1 MTCPICDK
9 LVKTG
14 YCRKCIPE
22 ETLKIIYGN
31 QISLL
36 VSLTEDEVAGF
47 KDETDYFKDATDN
60 DKLTLYNALIG
71 SKGSKRSKRS
81 KSKSDLT
88 TLKNAKVMQPFIRTK
103 VPIRPDLMLSK
114 GLWTDDAPN
123 LDFIHRQFCFFSRG
137 WNQFKSI
144 FGKESVKYAKEI
156 LAIEGV
162 YRDKGKLI
170 DSRIGRTVIYDLSP
184 CYPEFSDDLNRMRF
198 NGKSELDKIDAEF
211 GLCANEDE
219 KMPAAVNLKRPS
231 AVAGPSSKGKQK
243 KTKKEE

>member
-14 YCRKCIPE
+14 YCPKCIPE

-47 KDETDYFKDATDN
+47 SDETNYFKDVTDN
-60 DKLTLYNALIG
+60 DKLTLENALLG
-71 SKGSKRSKRS
+71 
-81 KSKSDLT
+81 SKSDLT
-88 TLKNAKVMQPFIRTK
+88 TLKNENVMKPRIRK
-103 VPIRPDLMLSK
+103 NVAIRSDLMLSK
-114 GLWTDDAPN
+114 ALWTDDAPN

-137 WNQFKSI
+137 WNKFESI
-144 FGKESVKYAKEI
+144 FRAESVKYAKEI
-156 LAIEGV
+156 LSIEGA
-162 YRDKGKLI
+162 YRNKDKFI

-211 GLCANEDE
+211 GLYVKEDE
-219 KMPAAVNLKRPS
+219 KIPAAVNLKRPA
-231 AVAGPSSKGKQK
+231 AVAGTDDYNGGPSSNDKQK
-243 KTKKEE
+243 KTKKEQ